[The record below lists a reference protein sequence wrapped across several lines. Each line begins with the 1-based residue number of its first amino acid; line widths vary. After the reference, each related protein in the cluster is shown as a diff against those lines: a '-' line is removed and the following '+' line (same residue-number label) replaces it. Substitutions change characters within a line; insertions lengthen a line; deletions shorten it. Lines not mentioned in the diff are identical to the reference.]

1 MKKPLINRY
10 DITISPDNNPLIQKT
25 LEVDAIDMDAAC
37 ALTRFVFRNSV
48 LIVSITA
55 HRERKVIKINPVI
68 KMFEHL
74 HVKCAKLD
82 R

>member
-1 MKKPLINRY
+1 MKSIINKY

-37 ALTRFVFRNSV
+37 ALTRFVFRNSIR
-48 LIVSITA
+48 IVSITA
-55 HRERKVIKINPVI
+55 HRERKVIKINPVT

-74 HVKCAKLD
+74 HVKCAKLC